1 MVGGKQPLTPLSK
14 YLETSIVWTTSYKEK
29 IQELYRIGKGSQLYC
44 IVTINR
50 YKLKAIIDLGAIV
63 NAINL
68 TIVVEVDILI
78 QKKRI
83 P

>member
-1 MVGGKQPLTPLSK
+1 MTPLLE
-14 YLETSIVWTTSYKEK
+14 YLETSIVWIASYKEK
-29 IQELYRIGKGSQLYC
+29 IQELYRIGKGSQLYY

-50 YKLKAIIDLGAIV
+50 YKLKAIIDSRAIV
-63 NAINL
+63 DVINL
-68 TIVVEVDILI
+68 TIIVEAGIPT